1 MTLLKQLMIKDK
13 MQGVFMCEE
22 NGVAESQVAERQ
34 RKRLCE
40 GWSVQ
45 KRRIAWVKDQDILTV
60 TDGNVI

>member
-1 MTLLKQLMIKDK
+1 MIKDK

-22 NGVAESQVAERQ
+22 NGVAERQ

-40 GWSVQ
+40 RWSVQ
-45 KRRIAWVKDQDILTV
+45 IAWVKDQDILTV